1 MFNSRFRLQLF
12 LLMRNL
18 LSLAMCSQLN
28 RGLRSR
34 ITSQIVTRLFRNHK
48 TWGIKIHIFIL
59 PMIFKTE
66 IIFFV
71 RTGHLS
77 RFPYGGSIY
86 KNNTY
91 CGPPQHVRMPN
102 VAIRP
107 PRAPFQAPV
116 IPACPPNYNFYP
128 PFPPANQFAHP
139 SVYMP
144 PQNVFPNMEDNGYYK
159 QMQQFEDGIPGRGP
173 RYRNQFS
180 RPKVP

>member
-1 MFNSRFRLQLF
+1 MQSAESGFEIPNYITNCYPFVQESQ
-12 LLMRNL
+12 NL
-18 LSLAMCSQLN
+18 RYKNTHLYFGNVL
-28 RGLRSR
+28 
-34 ITSQIVTRLFRNHK
+34 
-48 TWGIKIHIFIL
+48 
-59 PMIFKTE
+59 KTE

-107 PRAPFQAPV
+107 SRAPFQAPV
-116 IPACPPNYNFYP
+116 IPACPPSYNFYP

-139 SVYMP
+139 GVYMP
-144 PQNVFPNMEDNGYYK
+144 PQSVFPNMEDNGYYK

-180 RPKVP
+180 RPKVQ